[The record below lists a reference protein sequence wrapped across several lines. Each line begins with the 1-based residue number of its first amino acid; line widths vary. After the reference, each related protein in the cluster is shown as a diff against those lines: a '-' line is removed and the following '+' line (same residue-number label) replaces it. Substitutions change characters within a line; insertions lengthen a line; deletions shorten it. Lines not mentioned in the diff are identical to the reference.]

1 MHQPSVTTWGWSKW
15 GWWLYE
21 RAPVVL
27 EDAAKRGMPFVLPW
41 CTLSVPVVL
50 LRGLNRYS
58 GQPWTILMAGA
69 DHAIDNIAHRYF
81 ACPPRRE
88 AIGSLPLWEVPS
100 TLQRLGASADLVI
113 ARVDRLSARLLFRSN
128 YLRVPE
134 SIGTWLAVPDDLNEL
149 KRTNRSVKAD
159 LRRIR
164 LDRLT
169 FAVSHAEAD
178 CETFYRTMY
187 VSYMRSRHGEL
198 AFIRSLPQVR
208 RVFRRGGVLWVLR
221 EGQRIAGQ
229 LFSQRE
235 GVLYCVGLGT
245 AGGDPALLR
254 KGALAATYFFS
265 LQYAQSQGLTRI
277 DFGGSPPALSDG
289 LLRYKRKWGVQLAA
303 RPQTPYDYLF
313 WWRRPTEQV
322 IAFLAHRQLIFRQNG
337 HWVTVTALD
346 PGCVATPELV
356 HKLRRSLSLPGLRRL
371 VILSPGGEE
380 DNNLQIPQLLE
391 QPQVEGE
398 SEVVLCPASRFLQ
411 EFGGID

>member
-1 MHQPSVTTWGWSKW
+1 M
-15 GWWLYE
+15 
-21 RAPVVL
+21 
-27 EDAAKRGMPFVLPW
+27 
-41 CTLSVPVVL
+41 
-50 LRGLNRYS
+50 
-58 GQPWTILMAGA
+58 
-69 DHAIDNIAHRYF
+69 
-81 ACPPRRE
+81 
-88 AIGSLPLWEVPS
+88 
-100 TLQRLGASADLVI
+100 
-113 ARVDRLSARLLFRSN
+113 
-128 YLRVPE
+128 
-134 SIGTWLAVPDDLNEL
+134 
-149 KRTNRSVKAD
+149 
-159 LRRIR
+159 RRIR

-346 PGCVATPELV
+346 PGCMATPELV
-356 HKLRRSLSLPGLRRL
+356 QKLRRSSSMPGLRRL
-371 VILSPGGEE
+371 VILSSAGEGNDTLGG
-380 DNNLQIPQLLE
+380 PQLLE